1 MLGQPDLRVCIHL
14 LMQDYWSEGEKTKK
28 INLCSFSW
36 YSGHIDWQHNKAQY
50 NLEVLRSCTIVVT
63 WLPTCSIFSLNHNVI
78 DYLGTC
84 DEGVLCSLLV
94 GSLSLPCSKSRGL
107 ESTSIRE
114 AQLPGS
120 VQRKLV
126 HGIQIQRSLLLT
138 LTTREEADAWEPEER
153 CWTFEEHSKW
163 TPSSEDQW
171 RTVLPGT
178 AAGTVRLRAV
188 TVAMATSWGVY
199 FLVQECPAVTMFGL
213 SRVPS
218 RYTWWSERALYTA
231 ARTFG
236 CNLLAIIFDG

>member
-1 MLGQPDLRVCIHL
+1 M
-14 LMQDYWSEGEKTKK
+14 

-36 YSGHIDWQHNKAQY
+36 YSWHIDWQHNKAQY
-50 NLEVLRSCTIVVT
+50 NWEVLRSYTIVVT

-84 DEGVLCSLLV
+84 DEGVLCGLLV
-94 GSLSLPCSKSRGL
+94 CCLSLPCSQSRGL

-126 HGIQIQRSLLLT
+126 HGIQIQRGLLLT

-153 CWTFEEHSKW
+153 CRMFEEHSKW
-163 TPSSEDQW
+163 TPSSEDQC

-236 CNLLAIIFDG
+236 CNVLAIMFDG